1 MCVSVDSLIE
11 VLLFNLQEFALKKE
25 KHFYCRMLK
34 QFLPLLLKFL
44 WIVLA
49 IGKVVNSVK
58 SL

>member
-11 VLLFNLQEFALKKE
+11 VLLFNLQEFALKK
-25 KHFYCRMLK
+25 HFYCGMLK

-49 IGKVVNSVK
+49 IGKVVNSVE

>member
-11 VLLFNLQEFALKKE
+11 VLLFNLQEFALKK
-25 KHFYCRMLK
+25 KHFYCGMLK